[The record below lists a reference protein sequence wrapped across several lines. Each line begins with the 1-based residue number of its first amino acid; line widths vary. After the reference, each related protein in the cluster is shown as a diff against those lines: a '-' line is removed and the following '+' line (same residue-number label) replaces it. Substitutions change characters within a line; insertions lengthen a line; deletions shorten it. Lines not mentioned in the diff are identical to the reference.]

1 MELLL
6 MVDNNKFSISD
17 IRCLYQAL
25 NAGNKKQEASTQYG
39 RSCSSLELNMITLHF
54 GEFLMYCLICV
65 FLPLHI
71 ALLEMG

>member
-1 MELLL
+1 MTLDKKLWR
-6 MVDNNKFSISD
+6 SR
-17 IRCLYQAL
+17 IRVEGVECW
-25 NAGNKKQEASTQYG
+25 KQEASTQYG
-39 RSCSSLELNMITLHF
+39 RSCSSLELNMIAPHF